1 MAPLPRI
8 ACFHGGGSSASIFAV
23 QCETLQKQL
32 SSTFEFHF
40 FDAPYLRDAGPG
52 VLPFF
57 SYEKFGPY
65 RTWFFKNENGDE
77 VPDGRRDDGRGEG
90 GVERVLGMIKG
101 VGEGGEWVGAM
112 GFSQGTRV
120 VGGLL
125 LHQQKRRE
133 MGFQKEEGEIEFKFG
148 VLCMGSF
155 APMVS
160 DLTGPAMSLFGASD
174 LITIPTLHL
183 HGTKDVNY
191 ANGKKQL
198 AAYYDQTT
206 ARLLEIDY
214 HHAMP
219 WFRADLMKFVDGIK
233 SIYEDTKGDD

>member
-1 MAPLPRI
+1 MGPLPRI

-65 RTWFFKNENGDE
+65 RTWFFKTEGGDE
-77 VPDGRRDDGRGEG
+77 VPDGRRDDGRGESG
-90 GVERVLGMIKG
+90 IERVLGLMKA
-101 VGEGGEWVGAM
+101 VGKGGEWVGAM

-133 MGFQKEEGEIEFKFG
+133 MGFPREEGEIEFKFG

-160 DLTGPAMSLFGASD
+160 DLTGRKFDVIVLFGQCWSWRR
-174 LITIPTLHL
+174 IHES
-183 HGTKDVNY
+183 
-191 ANGKKQL
+191 
-198 AAYYDQTT
+198 
-206 ARLLEIDY
+206 LLTVTQ
-214 HHAMP
+214 
-219 WFRADLMKFVDGIK
+219 RR
-233 SIYEDTKGDD
+233 